1 MCNSPFRY
9 AIIIISAIQ
18 MLLFGCSN
26 NSNQS
31 EESQAKIDSV
41 EQQNRLAKR
50 DKLLNSEDA
59 VDLDEINY
67 KFSYQ
72 WNDSLTGKKILI
84 TNAEILDIAR
94 KDSVY
99 LLTVSPIISIPD
111 YLIKLRCSITNFS
124 SFKDFLKGED
134 LDSGVGIIFLLQS
147 ANKIPL
153 SFEATSSDGEPAELS
168 RLGQECFILN
178 GSFVKIIKDDSI

>member
-1 MCNSPFRY
+1 
-9 AIIIISAIQ
+9 
-18 MLLFGCSN
+18 MLFAGCSN
-26 NSNQS
+26 NSKQS

-50 DKLLNSEDA
+50 DKLLNAENA
-59 VDLDEINY
+59 IDLNKIDY

-84 TNAEILDIAR
+84 TDAEILDIAR

-99 LLTVSPIISIPD
+99 LLTISPIISIPD
-111 YLIKLRCSITNFS
+111 YLIKLRCSMTNFS
-124 SFKDFLKGED
+124 SFKGFLKGED
-134 LDSGVGIIFLLQS
+134 LDNGMGIIFLLQS

-153 SFEATSSDGEPAELS
+153 SFEATSSDGEPAKLS

-178 GSFVKIIKDDSI
+178 GYFVKIIRDESF